1 MDQNRLPLVAA
12 LEEYIDLNPA
22 YFRIPGHRGVRG
34 INPALARRFGAPV
47 FDYDLSETPLT
58 DDLHQPAGS
67 IAEAQALA
75 ADAFG
80 ADQSF
85 FLVNGTTCG
94 VEAMVLAAAREGDTI
109 LISRGAHKSALMGTI
124 LSGARP
130 VWLEQETL
138 APWRLAAGPT
148 PETVEEGLR
157 AHPEAKAVLLV
168 SPTYYG
174 LCSDVAAIAEACHR
188 RGVALLVDEAHGAH
202 LNFSNELPPCALEQ
216 GADACAQSIHKAAG
230 ALTQSSMLHLRGSRL
245 AGACVRTALRLVQST
260 SPSYLLMA
268 SLDAARQE
276 LALRGAASAH
286 TALSHARGAAVDLA
300 ALPGV
305 QVLGREAI
313 GQAGVAAL
321 DETRLT
327 FSSFDRGLTGL
338 ELQKLLFER
347 GVDTELA
354 DHRNVMALF
363 TGGNTARDVERLV
376 DAMREI
382 TSLPVK
388 PLCEEAQ
395 PLPPIPPQR
404 MTPRQAFFAKS
415 CAVPLA
421 HALGRTAAEA
431 LIPYPP
437 GIPAL
442 CPGETVTEAVLDYID
457 LCLRDHV
464 SLHGPADET
473 LRTLRVVEESNG
485 VV

>member
-12 LEEYIDLNPA
+12 LDDYVNLNPA
-22 YFRIPGHRGVRG
+22 YFRIPGHRGARG
-34 INPALARRFGAPV
+34 INPALRGRFGETV
-47 FDYDLSETPLT
+47 FGYDLSETPLT
-58 DDLHQPAGS
+58 DDLHRPTGA

-80 ADQSF
+80 ADESF

-94 VEAMVLAAAREGDTI
+94 VEAMVLAAAGEGETI
-109 LISRGAHKSALMGTI
+109 LLSRGAHKSALMGTI

-130 VWLEQETL
+130 VWLEPETL
-138 APWRLAAGPT
+138 APWGLSAGLT
-148 PETVEEGLR
+148 PETVEAGFR
-157 AHPEAKAVLLV
+157 AHPEAKALLLV

-174 LCSDVAAIAEACHR
+174 LCSDLAAIAAVCR
-188 RGVALLVDEAHGAH
+188 RYGALLLVDEAHGAH
-202 LNFSNELPPCALEQ
+202 LRFSGELPPCALEQ

-230 ALTQSSMLHLRGSRL
+230 ALTQSSMLHLRGGGL
-245 AGACVRTALRLVQST
+245 DGARVKTALRLLQST

-276 LALRGAASAH
+276 LALRGAAAAH
-286 TALSHARGAAVDLA
+286 LALGLARGAAAELA

-305 QVLGREAI
+305 RVLGREAV

-327 FSSFDRGLTGL
+327 FSAFDRGLTGL
-338 ELQKLLFER
+338 RLQELLFER

-363 TGGNTARDVERLV
+363 TGGNTADDVRRLV
-376 DAMREI
+376 DAMRAV
-382 TSLPVK
+382 TALP
-388 PLCEEAQ
+388 AQ
-395 PLPPIPPQR
+395 PPCADALPLPPVPPQR
-404 MTPRQAFFAKS
+404 MTPRQAFFAES
-415 CAVPLA
+415 CAVPRER
-421 HALGRTAAEA
+421 ALGCTAAEA

-442 CPGETVTEAVLDYID
+442 CPGETVTAEVLDYID
-457 LCLRDHV
+457 ICLRDGV
-464 SLHGPADET
+464 PLHGPADGT
-473 LRTLRVVEESNG
+473 LGTLRVI
-485 VV
+485 